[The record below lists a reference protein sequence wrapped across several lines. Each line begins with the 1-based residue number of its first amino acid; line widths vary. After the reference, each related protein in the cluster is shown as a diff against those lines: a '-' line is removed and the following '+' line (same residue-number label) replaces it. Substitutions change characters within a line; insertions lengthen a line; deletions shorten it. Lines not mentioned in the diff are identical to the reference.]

1 MPEAEIPSPAN
12 NHTLA
17 YLRRL
22 EQRHDQLLQILI
34 RQQEL
39 VGRLDRNMS
48 EGFASLERE
57 LRDGLSRTDRDLRQV
72 KSVLIIA
79 ENNIINR
86 IGEHYETSLRLNS
99 HDDRLTAL
107 EAELAGPAP

>member
-1 MPEAEIPSPAN
+1 MADTEIPSPAN

-17 YLRRL
+17 YPRRL
-22 EQRHDQLLQILI
+22 EQRHEQLLQILI

-57 LRDGLSRTDRDLRQV
+57 LRDGLFRTDRDLREV
-72 KSVLIIA
+72 KTDLVLA
-79 ENNIINR
+79 ENNILNR
-86 IGEHYETSLRLNS
+86 IGEHSETSIRIND
-99 HDDRLTAL
+99 HEDRICSL
-107 EAELAGPAP
+107 EAERAGPAP